1 MICRGVLKGLSLDWN
16 TKKPEVT
23 LQLEARAEDIE
34 TLKDM
39 PLSVE
44 IKKSRKKRSL
54 DANAYYWLLVG
65 KLADKIGQSNAWI
78 HNDMLR
84 KYGTIENI
92 DGQIVYL
99 IIPDTEEAYK
109 TACEAQLYHIK
120 PTSQVKEGTDGIMY
134 RTYLLLKGSSQYDT
148 KEMSRLIDGIVS
160 ECRDL
165 GIETLTP
172 EEIERMM
179 AVYGEK
185 YNAKR

>member
-1 MICRGVLKGLSLDWN
+1 MICTGFLKGLSLDWN
-16 TKKPEVT
+16 TKRPEIT

-34 TLKDM
+34 ALKDM

-44 IKKSRKKRSL
+44 IKKRRKKRSL

-65 KLADKIGQSNAWI
+65 KLAGRIGQSNAWV

-84 KYGTIENI
+84 KYGKIESI

-99 IIPDTEEAYK
+99 VIPDTEAAYK
-109 TACEAQLYHIK
+109 TAYEAQLYHIK
-120 PTSQVKEGTDGIMY
+120 PTSQVKEGTDGVMY

-148 KEMSRLIDGIVS
+148 KEMSRLIEGIVS

-172 EEIERMM
+172 DEIERMM
-179 AVYGEK
+179 VAYGK
-185 YNAKR
+185 KHNADR